1 MKPIQEEEWIN
12 TINSMSNNKAPGI
25 SEITYD
31 LIKKSSNN
39 WLQLYRELTNQCLLT
54 SKIPKNWKIAQ
65 IYPIPKPEEWNW
77 KINKTHPITLL
88 ECPRKILFKVLTNRL
103 NNILAN
109 NPYILDNNNFA
120 ALPGCSTQE
129 PIHLL
134 NILMENARIQDKELW
149 ILFQDMSKAYDR
161 VNRKLLFK
169 ALERI
174 RIPTAF
180 INLLKDA
187 LENRSNKIL
196 TAVGDTEEYIM
207 TNGID
212 QGEIIS
218 PTL

>member
-1 MKPIQEEEWIN
+1 
-12 TINSMSNNKAPGI
+12 
-25 SEITYD
+25 
-31 LIKKSSNN
+31 
-39 WLQLYRELTNQCLLT
+39 
-54 SKIPKNWKIAQ
+54 
-65 IYPIPKPEEWNW
+65 
-77 KINKTHPITLL
+77 
-88 ECPRKILFKVLTNRL
+88 
-103 NNILAN
+103 
-109 NPYILDNNNFA
+109 
-120 ALPGCSTQE
+120 
-129 PIHLL
+129 
-134 NILMENARIQDKELW
+134 MENARIQDKELW

-174 RIPTAF
+174 RIPAAF

-218 PTL
+218 PTLWIIYYNPLFERIKKNQELGYEFKVNRSSKLHPTINISKKIHHIAYMDDTTWIAKNKETMNQQLKPDCRQF

>member
-1 MKPIQEEEWIN
+1 
-12 TINSMSNNKAPGI
+12 
-25 SEITYD
+25 
-31 LIKKSSNN
+31 
-39 WLQLYRELTNQCLLT
+39 
-54 SKIPKNWKIAQ
+54 
-65 IYPIPKPEEWNW
+65 
-77 KINKTHPITLL
+77 
-88 ECPRKILFKVLTNRL
+88 
-103 NNILAN
+103 
-109 NPYILDNNNFA
+109 
-120 ALPGCSTQE
+120 
-129 PIHLL
+129 
-134 NILMENARIQDKELW
+134 MENARIQDKELW

-174 RIPTAF
+174 RIPAAF

-218 PTL
+218 PTLWIIYYNLMLRISRAGSQASSSFQAKLS